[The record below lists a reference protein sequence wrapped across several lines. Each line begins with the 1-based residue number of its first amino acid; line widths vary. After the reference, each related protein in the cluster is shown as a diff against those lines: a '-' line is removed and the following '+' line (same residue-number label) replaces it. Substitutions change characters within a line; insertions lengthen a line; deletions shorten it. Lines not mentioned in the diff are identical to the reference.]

1 MCARLGQSVRV
12 GSVSIVFSADQAA
25 AALWTYG
32 EDGLVDRASRLTEE
46 DLRRVWALAGS
57 HWREDHDLPLKS
69 RLVLDK
75 VTAFACIE
83 YLEGRLRPLRRER
96 RRPRQS
102 MPERLLNAQPVPAST
117 DVRP

>member
-1 MCARLGQSVRV
+1 MRV
-12 GSVSIVFSADQAA
+12 GSTSIVFSADQAA

-32 EDGLVDRASRLTEE
+32 EDGLVDRASRLTQE

-102 MPERLLNAQPVPAST
+102 MPERLLNAEPVPAST